1 LTRKVVL
8 MILGVCG
15 SPRPQA
21 TEYALKQALGMLE
34 GMGHETVFWGV
45 MGKQIGFC
53 THCDYCLGGKG
64 CVIQDDVQ
72 ELYPLL
78 EEAEA
83 IIFAS
88 PVYNGGVSAQ
98 TKAVMDRTRALM
110 ARNPKALQ
118 NKAGVAIA
126 IGGDRSGGQE
136 LAIQQIMTFY
146 TLNGALTLSGGFF
159 GANLG
164 ASFWSRD
171 SVEGLKADD
180 EGFRG
185 LRKTVKRLD
194 TYLKERGGE

>member
-1 LTRKVVL
+1 
-8 MILGVCG
+8 ME
-15 SPRPQA
+15 A
-21 TEYALKQALGMLE
+21 
-34 GMGHETVFWGV
+34 
-45 MGKQIGFC
+45 
-53 THCDYCLGGKG
+53 
-64 CVIQDDVQ
+64 
-72 ELYPLL
+72 
-78 EEAEA
+78 AEA

-98 TKAVMDRTRALM
+98 TKAVMDRTRALL

-146 TLNGALTLSGGFF
+146 TLNGVITLSGGFF

-164 ASFWSRD
+164 AAFWSKD

-194 TYLKERGGE
+194 RYLKERGGK